1 MAQTVRID
9 EATHALLRE
18 LAAADKLSLND
29 ELALAVKARRKER
42 FFAEMHAGYAQLTEA
57 ERVEDAAET
66 ALWERALGDG
76 LDDE

>member
-18 LAAADKLSLND
+18 LADADNLSLND
-29 ELALAVKARRKER
+29 ELALAVRARRKER
-42 FFAEMHAGYAQLTEA
+42 FFAEMHAGYAQMTEA
-57 ERVEDAAET
+57 ERVEETAET
-66 ALWERALGDG
+66 ALWDRALGDG